1 MPRYLVRRTFAE
13 GSDIPGDVQ
22 AVRLCQVGLGEGKL
36 GITCVHSCV
45 RISQSVSYC
54 LYDAPSLEA
63 IKELAEAS
71 GLPVDQI
78 TEVVLDPYFYP

>member
-13 GSDIPGDVQ
+13 SPHGSGDVQ

-36 GITCVHSCV
+36 GVTCVHSCV
-45 RISQSVSYC
+45 RIGRSVSYC
-54 LYDAPSLEA
+54 LYDAPSQEE
-63 IKELAEAS
+63 IRELAEAS